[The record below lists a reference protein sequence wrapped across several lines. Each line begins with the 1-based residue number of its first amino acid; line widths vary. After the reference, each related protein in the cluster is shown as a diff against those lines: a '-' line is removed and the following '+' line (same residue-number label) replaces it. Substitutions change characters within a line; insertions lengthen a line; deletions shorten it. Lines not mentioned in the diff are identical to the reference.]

1 MRILH
6 LEDSSSDALI
16 IQRHLGKSGIS
27 AHIVHAAS
35 RAQFMGALSGGQ
47 TFDVVIVDNTLPGFD
62 SIEAIRAVRA
72 SLPAAH
78 VIVCSGAARDDDVA
92 ASVAAGAADYVL
104 KDHLWQLTNS
114 LQKLQAG
121 SSSGAPVRETTPRM
135 EPTTRLVQAVQ
146 ELSMARDLATI
157 IKIVRHV
164 ARELTGAD
172 GATFVLRE
180 GECCHY
186 VDEDAISP
194 LWKGQRFPLSACISG
209 WAMLNSRSAVI
220 PDIYADP
227 RIPADA
233 YRPTF
238 VKSLAMVP
246 IRSSAPIGAIG
257 NYWAQHHVCTAEE
270 LYLLEALANTTA
282 VAMENVRLFEELEAR
297 VRART
302 AELQQAN
309 DELEAFSSA
318 VSHDLR
324 APLRGMLAEASV
336 LTEQPLN
343 ETARDTVRRLKDH
356 GEHMQVVIA
365 DLLRL
370 SHISR
375 AGIHREPVDLSAAA
389 HEVLKRLRVADPHR
403 KVEARVEE
411 GIVVEADAGLITI
424 VLENLLANAWKYS
437 SRRELAKIEFK
448 VDRTSPEG
456 PHYVVSDNGA
466 GFDSRYADRLFKPF
480 QRLHSAAEFSGTGIG
495 LATVQRIISKHG
507 GVIRAESVP
516 DQGARFFFTLGE
528 KSATG

>member
-16 IQRHLGKSGIS
+16 IQRHIGKSGIP
-27 AHIVHAAS
+27 AQIVHAAS
-35 RAQFMGALSGGQ
+35 RTQYLAALSSGQ
-47 TFDVVIVDNTLPGFD
+47 TFDVVLVDNTLPGFD
-62 SIEAIRAVRA
+62 SLEAIRAARA
-72 SLPAAH
+72 SLPSAH
-78 VIVCSGAARDDDVA
+78 VIVCSGAAREADVA
-92 ASVAAGAADYVL
+92 ASMAAGAADYVL
-104 KDHLWQLTNS
+104 KDHLWQLTNR

-121 SSSGAPVRETTPRM
+121 SATDAPAREIAFRM
-135 EPTTRLVQAVQ
+135 EPTMRLVQAVQ

-180 GECCHY
+180 GDCCHY

-194 LWKGQRFPLSACISG
+194 LWKGQRFPMSTCISG
-209 WAMLNSRSAVI
+209 WSMLNGKSAVI
-220 PDIYADP
+220 PDIYNDP

-246 IRSSAPIGAIG
+246 IRTSAPIGAIG

-270 LYLLEALANTTA
+270 LYLLEALANTTS

-297 VRART
+297 VQART
-302 AELQQAN
+302 VELQRAN
-309 DELEAFSSA
+309 DELEAFSGA

-324 APLRGMLAEASV
+324 APLRGMLAEAGM
-336 LTEQPLN
+336 LAEQPLN
-343 ETARDTVRRLKDH
+343 QAARDNVNRLQAQ

-375 AGIHREPVDLSAAA
+375 TGIRRELVNLSSIAN
-389 HEVLKRLRVADPHR
+389 EVLKRLQVAEPHR
-403 KVEARVEE
+403 KVEARVEQ
-411 GIVVEADAGLITI
+411 GILVEADAGLLTL
-424 VLENLLANAWKYS
+424 VVENLLSNAWKYS
-437 SRRELAKIEFK
+437 SKRELAKIEFK
-448 VDRTSPEG
+448 ADRTMPGG
-456 PHYVVSDNGA
+456 PRYVVSDNGA
-466 GFDSRYADRLFKPF
+466 GFDPKYADRLFKPF

-495 LATVQRIISKHG
+495 LATVHRIISKHG

-516 DQGARFFFTLGE
+516 DQGARFSFTL
-528 KSATG
+528 A